1 MFWER
6 FIALCNANSIKP
18 TPAGLQMGF
27 SKGTVSNW
35 KKKYLDGV
43 DVMPDSDTV
52 KTIADYFDVSTDYVL
67 GLTDDPTDYDKYDTS
82 GFNQPVWQH
91 ILESNNYNMQ
101 LAVQAYQAYEAACAE
116 DAAKDFASLKAYRPD
131 RSVTTI
137 KVYGTIP
144 AGVPVEAIE
153 DVVDT
158 EEIPTAWLQGGR
170 EYFALRIKGD
180 SMYPQYLEGDI
191 VIFRKTS
198 TCETGDDCVVYVNGQ
213 DATLKRIKRYED
225 GSLSLCP
232 LNTSYSPCTFTAKQV
247 QELPITIGGVAVE
260 LRRKF
265 RTR

>member
-1 MFWER
+1 MDTSRIVALAKKQGKSITYLCGLIGRYRGYMKDISKASSAMPMEYLQI
-6 FIALCNANSIKP
+6 IAADLGT
-18 TPAGLQMGF
+18 TPEYLLFETDNPSVMKNDSNVRGF
-27 SKGTVSNW
+27 S
-35 KKKYLDGV
+35 
-43 DVMPDSDTV
+43 M
-52 KTIADYFDVSTDYVL
+52 
-67 GLTDDPTDYDKYDTS
+67 
-82 GFNQPVWQH
+82 
-91 ILESNNYNMQ
+91 E
-101 LAVQAYQAYEAACAE
+101 
-116 DAAKDFASLKAYRPD
+116 

-153 DVVDT
+153 DVVGT

-198 TCETGDDCVVYVNGQ
+198 TCETGDDCVVYVNGN
-213 DATLKRIKRYED
+213 DATFKRVKRLDD
-225 GSLSLCP
+225 GTIILQP
-232 LNTSYSPCTFTAKQV
+232 LNANYAPYTLSAQQV
-247 QELPITIGGVAVE
+247 RELPVTIGGVAVE

>member
-1 MFWER
+1 MDVIDR
-6 FIALCNANSIKP
+6 IMYLITAHDLHDIDVVRACNLSNGIVGQWRARKQKPSID
-18 TPAGLQMGF
+18 AVIRL
-27 SKGTVSNW
+27 
-35 KKKYLDGV
+35 
-43 DVMPDSDTV
+43 
-52 KTIADYFDVSTDYVL
+52 ADYFDVSTDYVL

-116 DAAKDFASLKAYRPD
+116 DAAKDFANLKAYRPD

-144 AGVPVEAIE
+144 AGIPVEAIE

-158 EEIPTAWLQGGR
+158 EEIPTAWLQGDR

-191 VIFRKTS
+191 VIFRKTD

-213 DATLKRIKRYED
+213 DATFKRVKRLDD
-225 GSLSLCP
+225 GTIILQP
-232 LNTSYSPCTFTAKQV
+232 LNANYAPYTLSAQQV
-247 QELPITIGGVAVE
+247 QELPVTIGGVAVE

>member
-1 MFWER
+1 MDTSRIVALAKKQGKSITYLCGLIGRYRGYMKDISKASSAMPMEYLQI
-6 FIALCNANSIKP
+6 IAADLGT
-18 TPAGLQMGF
+18 TPEYLLFETDNPSVMMKNDSNVRGF
-27 SKGTVSNW
+27 S
-35 KKKYLDGV
+35 
-43 DVMPDSDTV
+43 M
-52 KTIADYFDVSTDYVL
+52 
-67 GLTDDPTDYDKYDTS
+67 
-82 GFNQPVWQH
+82 
-91 ILESNNYNMQ
+91 E
-101 LAVQAYQAYEAACAE
+101 
-116 DAAKDFASLKAYRPD
+116 
-131 RSVTTI
+131 RSVVQI

-144 AGVPVEAIE
+144 AGIPVEAIE

-158 EEIPTAWLQGGR
+158 EEIPTAWLQGDR

>member
-1 MFWER
+1 MDVIDR
-6 FIALCNANSIKP
+6 IMYLITAHDLHDIDVVRACNLSNGIVGQWRARKQKPSID
-18 TPAGLQMGF
+18 AVIRL
-27 SKGTVSNW
+27 
-35 KKKYLDGV
+35 
-43 DVMPDSDTV
+43 
-52 KTIADYFDVSTDYVL
+52 ADYFDVSTDYVL

-91 ILESNNYNMQ
+91 ILDSNDYNMQ

-116 DAAKDFASLKAYRPD
+116 DAAKDFANLEAYRPD

-144 AGVPVEAIE
+144 AGIPVEAIE

-158 EEIPTAWLQGGR
+158 EEIPTAWLQGDR

-191 VIFRKTS
+191 VIFRKTD

-213 DATLKRIKRYED
+213 DATFKRVKRLDD
-225 GSLSLCP
+225 GTIILQP
-232 LNTSYSPCTFTAKQV
+232 LNANYAPYTLSAQQV
-247 QELPITIGGVAVE
+247 RELPVTVGGVAVE

>member
-1 MFWER
+1 MDVIDR
-6 FIALCNANSIKP
+6 IMYLITAHDLHDIDVVRACNLSNGIVGQWRARKQKPSID
-18 TPAGLQMGF
+18 AVIRL
-27 SKGTVSNW
+27 
-35 KKKYLDGV
+35 
-43 DVMPDSDTV
+43 
-52 KTIADYFDVSTDYVL
+52 ADYFDVSTDYVL

-91 ILESNNYNMQ
+91 ILESNDYNMQ

-116 DAAKDFASLKAYRPD
+116 DAAKDFANLEAYRPD
-131 RSVTTI
+131 RSVTAI

-158 EEIPTAWLQGGR
+158 EEIPTAWLQGDR

-191 VIFRKTS
+191 VIFRKTD

-213 DATLKRIKRYED
+213 DATFKRVKRLDD
-225 GSLSLCP
+225 GTIILQP
-232 LNTSYSPCTFTAKQV
+232 LNANYAPYTLSAQQV
-247 QELPITIGGVAVE
+247 RELPVTVGGVAVE

>member
-1 MFWER
+1 MDTSRIVALAKKQGKSITYLCGLIGRYRGYMKDISKASSAMPMEYLQI
-6 FIALCNANSIKP
+6 IAADLGT
-18 TPAGLQMGF
+18 TPEYLLFETDNPSVMMKNDSNVRGF
-27 SKGTVSNW
+27 S
-35 KKKYLDGV
+35 
-43 DVMPDSDTV
+43 M
-52 KTIADYFDVSTDYVL
+52 
-67 GLTDDPTDYDKYDTS
+67 
-82 GFNQPVWQH
+82 
-91 ILESNNYNMQ
+91 E
-101 LAVQAYQAYEAACAE
+101 
-116 DAAKDFASLKAYRPD
+116 
-131 RSVTTI
+131 RSVTAI

>member
-1 MFWER
+1 MDVIDR
-6 FIALCNANSIKP
+6 IMYLITAHDLHDIDVVRACNLSNGIVGQWRARKQKPSID
-18 TPAGLQMGF
+18 AVIRL
-27 SKGTVSNW
+27 
-35 KKKYLDGV
+35 
-43 DVMPDSDTV
+43 
-52 KTIADYFDVSTDYVL
+52 ADYFDVSTDYVL

-91 ILESNNYNMQ
+91 ILESNDYNMQ

-116 DAAKDFASLKAYRPD
+116 DAAKDFANLEAYRPD

-191 VIFRKTS
+191 VIFRKTD

-213 DATLKRIKRYED
+213 DATFKRVKRLDD
-225 GSLSLCP
+225 GTIILQP
-232 LNTSYSPCTFTAKQV
+232 LNANYAPYTLSAQQV
-247 QELPITIGGVAVE
+247 RELPVTIGGVAVE

>member
-1 MFWER
+1 MDTSRIVALAKKQGKSITYLCGLIGRYRGYMKDISKASSAMPMEYLQI
-6 FIALCNANSIKP
+6 IAADLGT
-18 TPAGLQMGF
+18 TPEYLLFETDNPSVMKNDSNVRGF
-27 SKGTVSNW
+27 S
-35 KKKYLDGV
+35 
-43 DVMPDSDTV
+43 M
-52 KTIADYFDVSTDYVL
+52 
-67 GLTDDPTDYDKYDTS
+67 
-82 GFNQPVWQH
+82 
-91 ILESNNYNMQ
+91 E
-101 LAVQAYQAYEAACAE
+101 
-116 DAAKDFASLKAYRPD
+116 

-158 EEIPTAWLQGGR
+158 EEIPTAWLQGDR

-191 VIFRKTS
+191 VIFRKTD

-213 DATLKRIKRYED
+213 DATFKRVKRLDD
-225 GSLSLCP
+225 GTIILQP
-232 LNTSYSPCTFTAKQV
+232 LNANYAPYTLSAQQV
-247 QELPITIGGVAVE
+247 QELPVTIGGVAVE

>member
-1 MFWER
+1 MDTSRIVALAKKQGKSITYLCGLIGRYRGYMKDISKASSAMPMEYLQI
-6 FIALCNANSIKP
+6 IAADLGT
-18 TPAGLQMGF
+18 TPEYLLFETDNPSVMMKNDSNVRGF
-27 SKGTVSNW
+27 S
-35 KKKYLDGV
+35 
-43 DVMPDSDTV
+43 M
-52 KTIADYFDVSTDYVL
+52 
-67 GLTDDPTDYDKYDTS
+67 
-82 GFNQPVWQH
+82 
-91 ILESNNYNMQ
+91 E
-101 LAVQAYQAYEAACAE
+101 
-116 DAAKDFASLKAYRPD
+116 
-131 RSVTTI
+131 RSVVQI

-144 AGVPVEAIE
+144 AGIPVEAIE

-158 EEIPTAWLQGGR
+158 EEIPTAWLQGDR

-247 QELPITIGGVAVE
+247 QELPVTIGGVAVE

>member
-1 MFWER
+1 MDTSRIVALAKKQGKSITYLCGLIGRYRGYMKDISKASSAMPMEYLQI
-6 FIALCNANSIKP
+6 IAADLGT
-18 TPAGLQMGF
+18 TPEYLLFETDNPSVMMSDSNVRGF
-27 SKGTVSNW
+27 SV
-35 KKKYLDGV
+35 
-43 DVMPDSDTV
+43 
-52 KTIADYFDVSTDYVL
+52 
-67 GLTDDPTDYDKYDTS
+67 
-82 GFNQPVWQH
+82 
-91 ILESNNYNMQ
+91 E
-101 LAVQAYQAYEAACAE
+101 
-116 DAAKDFASLKAYRPD
+116 
-131 RSVTTI
+131 RSVVQI

-247 QELPITIGGVAVE
+247 QELPVTIGGVAVE